1 VLSSFEKR
9 DTWTQMVI
17 VYRFTDVELIH
28 LLSVQ
33 FVPLPALLIHSSGLP
48 HYLAR
53 VLIVSQSNELGV
65 PEMIGSSPF
74 EELNLRHGLWLEPQH
89 PSSSL
94 P

>member
-1 VLSSFEKR
+1 
-9 DTWTQMVI
+9 MVI

-28 LLSVQ
+28 LFPCNSYRSQ
-33 FVPLPALLIHSSGLP
+33 PSSSIAQVSLTTWPG
-48 HYLAR
+48 